1 MWCLWIYNPDWSLFK
16 DTQKLYLSLIF
27 HQVACILM
35 LKLFWMQYWILSR
48 IVNHLRLTLDLLISP
63 KMPYC
68 QLLAVM
74 KIEEALVHQARVR
87 WSTLK
92 HCSCYGK
99 KMKIKQFYQ
108 QTNDYHRA
116 SFQSTITLFIFF
128 LDKMWIIKIKTEL
141 HTDIQQ
147 LFKT

>member
-1 MWCLWIYNPDWSLFK
+1 MSLQKHALCGCLWIYNPDWSLFK

-48 IVNHLRLTLDLLISP
+48 IVNHLRLTLDLLISL

-68 QLLAVM
+68 QHLAVM

-99 KMKIKQFYQ
+99 KWKS
-108 QTNDYHRA
+108 N
-116 SFQSTITLFIFF
+116 SFTSNQMIT
-128 LDKMWIIKIKTEL
+128 TEL
-141 HTDIQQ
+141 HSS
-147 LFKT
+147 LLLRFSSFFS